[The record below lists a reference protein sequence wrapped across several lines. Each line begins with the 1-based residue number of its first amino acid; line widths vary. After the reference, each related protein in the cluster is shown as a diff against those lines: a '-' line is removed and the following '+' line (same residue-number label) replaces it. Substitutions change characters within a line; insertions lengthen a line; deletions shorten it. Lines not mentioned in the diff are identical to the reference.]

1 MTRAA
6 NSAFMLS
13 LLCGLALLLVPG
25 TGSALDALQGEIRFT
40 PAREGT
46 VWVGEKLEL
55 NLELWTTGYSFGDQ
69 LFALPEVP
77 GGYLL
82 QADSTTIKLSETR
95 DGVAWQGLR
104 YALFFY
110 PQRAGR
116 LEVPPF
122 EVGFSASAGYG
133 SEPARFDDRTPA
145 LAIDARLP
153 PGADG
158 GGLLVT
164 TGSFGMEAS
173 WSPRIEPGEVLE
185 LKVGDS
191 LTLTVERE
199 AGGVPGMVFA
209 PLPVYS
215 APGLGAY
222 PETPRVNDRVDRG
235 SLTGLRTD
243 SITWIFE
250 KEGEY
255 SLPALEF
262 QWWDPGKEQLSDR
275 SVPAVNV
282 SVAANPAYAGSA
294 ASGTG
299 SGEAIRWKPLLVT
312 AMTVLV
318 GFFLAWLLLPGL
330 KGGGLARLATRAGRL
345 LRRMFR
351 KVVKPARVLPPLNP

>member
-1 MTRAA
+1 LTRAA
-6 NSAFMLS
+6 NSTSMRG
-13 LLCGLALLLVPG
+13 LLCGLALLVLPG
-25 TGSALDALQGEIRFT
+25 TGSAVDALQGEIRFA
-40 PAREGT
+40 PAREGA

-95 DGVAWQGLR
+95 DGLAWQGLR

-110 PQRAGR
+110 PQRAGQ
-116 LEVPPF
+116 LVVPSF
-122 EVGFSASAGYG
+122 DVGFSASAGYG
-133 SEPARFDDRTPA
+133 SVPTQFDDRTPA
-145 LAIDARLP
+145 LSIDARLP

-164 TGSFGMEAS
+164 TDSFGMEAS
-173 WSPRIEPGEVLE
+173 WSPRIEPGKALE

-199 AGGVPGMVFA
+199 AGDVPGMVFA

-215 APGLGAY
+215 APGLGVY

-235 SLTGLRTD
+235 SLTGRRTD

-255 SLPALEF
+255 SIPALEF
-262 QWWDPGKEQLSDR
+262 QWWDPGTEQLSNR
-275 SVPAVNV
+275 SVPAVDV
-282 SVAANPAYAGSA
+282 SVVANPAYAGSA

-299 SGEAIRWKPLLVT
+299 SGQEIHWKPLLVT
-312 AMTVLV
+312 AMTVVV
-318 GFFLAWLLLPGL
+318 GSFLAWLLLPGL
-330 KGGGLARLATRAGRL
+330 KGGGIVCLATGAGRL
-345 LRRMFR
+345 FRRMFR